1 MGNFKYGP
9 GDIKYK
15 DLNGDGEVNTGKGT
29 LNDHGDLIRIGN
41 ELPRYEYALRL
52 GAIMKGVDLEVLF
65 QGVGKRDTWTYS
77 SLFIPHAAG
86 AQMNIFRNELDYW
99 TESNQDARF
108 PRPFINGST
117 GGKPGLPSVGNNNF
131 YPQTKYLQ
139 NLAYLRLKNLT
150 IGYTLPAKFT
160 RTFAVEKF
168 RVYFS
173 AFNLLTFDHI
183 GGVMDPELT
192 GGWSTVGGSNSRNGI
207 DLAYM
212 GRAVPYNRQWS
223 CGVQITF

>member
-1 MGNFKYGP
+1 MW
-9 GDIKYK
+9 
-15 DLNGDGEVNTGKGT
+15 KGF
-29 LNDHGDLIRIGN
+29 DAEI
-41 ELPRYEYALRL
+41 
-52 GAIMKGVDLEVLF
+52 LF
-65 QGVGKRDTWTYS
+65 QGIGKRDVWTYS

-86 AQMNIFRNELDYW
+86 AQMNIFRNQLDYW
-99 TESNQDARF
+99 TEDNQNAKF
-108 PRPFINGST
+108 PRPYINGNTTSVN
-117 GGKPGLPSVGNNNF
+117 GLPNTGNNN
-131 YPQTKYLQ
+131 YYQQTKYLA
-139 NLAYLRLKNLT
+139 NLAFLRVKNLT
-150 IGYTLPAKFT
+150 IGYTLPQALTQK
-160 RTFAVEKF
+160 VNLEKV

-173 AFNLLTFDHI
+173 AQNLLTFDHI